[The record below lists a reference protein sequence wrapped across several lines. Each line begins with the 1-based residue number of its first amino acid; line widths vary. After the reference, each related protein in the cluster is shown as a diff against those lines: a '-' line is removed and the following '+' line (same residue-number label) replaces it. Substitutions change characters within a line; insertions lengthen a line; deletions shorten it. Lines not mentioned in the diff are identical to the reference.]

1 MAEDGVRSERP
12 LPVVADDGVKRGGVM
27 SDSGAKEGEGST
39 EEASGL
45 RDGADGERDGPKAAG
60 PGAGSGELLH

>member
-39 EEASGL
+39 EEAVQ
-45 RDGADGERDGPKAAG
+45 RKEGADISIK
-60 PGAGSGELLH
+60 L

>member
-39 EEASGL
+39 EEAVQRKNMLILVSNI
-45 RDGADGERDGPKAAG
+45 R
-60 PGAGSGELLH
+60 SYYYSIN